1 MSYESVLTNETLGE
15 RLKIWA
21 ETYGDKIALSD
32 RDQDISFKEL
42 EEIASKLALN
52 FYRLGIRPGDHVVLQ
67 MTNKV
72 SSIEVLFGMYMLGAY
87 PIMALPA
94 QRENDLEGIFRKV
107 NPVAYFVGESYMG
120 KSYKSLVD
128 YFKGKFPS
136 IKNVICSGHMEGTIP
151 LSSLMNTNISSENYK
166 VGLKNNGRP
175 IEGSDILHILLS
187 GGTTGT
193 PKLIARTHRDYIY
206 CSRKCAKVCKVDE
219 SEVYLCALPFSHN
232 FALSSYGI
240 IGTLESG
247 GHVVMCDIPDPD
259 EILSYVEDYKVT
271 GLALVPA
278 LLAMCLDVLEWNDE
292 YDISSLRLV
301 VVGGSVFERKDGERV
316 GPLMGC
322 RVQQVFGTA
331 EGLNCMTSLE
341 DDMETLLSCQGKPI
355 SEYDEIKIVNENMK
369 EVAEGEKGELI
380 TRGPYTIKSYYMA
393 DSGVNERSFTVD
405 GFYRTGDKAYIRP
418 DGNIVIVGRAKEQ
431 INKGGEKIMP
441 SEIEEILCK
450 IEGIKLAAVVGKT
463 DEVLGNKIAAFVVSD
478 RKLSLQE
485 VRSFF
490 KEKGIV
496 DYKWPDTLTIM
507 EDFPLTKVG
516 KIDKVALGKIAEG
529 ERENE

>member
-1 MSYESVLTNETLGE
+1 MSYEDVLTDETLGE

-32 RDQDISFKEL
+32 REEDISFKKL
-42 EEIASKLALN
+42 EEIAGKLSLS

-67 MTNKV
+67 MTNKA
-72 SSIEVLFGMYMLGAY
+72 SSVLVMFGIYKLGAY

-94 QRENDLEGIFRKV
+94 QRENDLEGIFNKV

-120 KSYKSLVD
+120 KSYKELVD
-128 YFKGKFPS
+128 HFKRKFPS
-136 IKNVICSGHMEGTIP
+136 IKNVICSGDMEGTIP
-151 LSSLMNTNISSENYK
+151 LSSLMHPTMSGEDVKNIGIK
-166 VGLKNNGRP
+166 KNGKP
-175 IEGSDILHILLS
+175 IEGKDILHILLS

-206 CSRKCAKVCKVDE
+206 CSRRCANVCKVDE
-219 SEVYLCALPFSHN
+219 SEVYLCAIPFSHN

-247 GHVVMCDIPDPD
+247 GHVVMCEIPDPD

-278 LLAMCLDVLEWNDE
+278 LLAMCLDILDWDDE

-355 SEYDEIKIVNENMK
+355 SEYDEIKVVNENME
-369 EVAEGEKGELI
+369 EVAEGEMGELI
-380 TRGPYTIKSYYMA
+380 TRGPYTITSYYMA
-393 DSGVNERSFTVD
+393 DPSVNERSFTEE

-441 SEIEEILCK
+441 SEVEENLCK
-450 IEGIKLAAVVGKT
+450 IDGVKLAAVVGKA

-478 RKLSLQE
+478 RELSLQE

-496 DYKWPDTLTIM
+496 EYKWPDILTIM
-507 EDFPLTKVG
+507 DDLPLTKVG

-529 ERENE
+529 EI